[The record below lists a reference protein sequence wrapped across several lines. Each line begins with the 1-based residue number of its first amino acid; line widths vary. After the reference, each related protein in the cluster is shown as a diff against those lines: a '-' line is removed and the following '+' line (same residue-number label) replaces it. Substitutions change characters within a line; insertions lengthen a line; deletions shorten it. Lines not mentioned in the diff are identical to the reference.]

1 MTFASTCPK
10 ISCNKELLKI
20 MIMIINTLASKA
32 VIKINCLAEY
42 WAFFIEPWPINCDAT
57 TAPPVARAEKI
68 LINKTLIPSTNDTA
82 DTAAS
87 PTLATITVSEKP
99 TSITSICSIIN
110 GIISFFKSWLLNN
123 IKYPPNGFYYI
134 PILYYFVLFIVISC
148 LISWLFSF
156 R

>member
-1 MTFASTCPK
+1 M
-10 ISCNKELLKI
+10 
-20 MIMIINTLASKA
+20 
-32 VIKINCLAEY
+32 
-42 WAFFIEPWPINCDAT
+42 
-57 TAPPVARAEKI
+57 
-68 LINKTLIPSTNDTA
+68 INKTLIPSTNDTA

-99 TSITSICSIIN
+99 TNITSICSIIN

-148 LISWLFSF
+148 LIS
-156 R
+156 